1 MFFYDNVNELG
12 VKKLHI
18 EPTNR
23 CNSRCPH
30 CPRTN
35 SVSIKNSGIKLVLVE
50 QTFSSKN
57 IYDFKYK

>member
-35 SVSIKNSGIKLVLVE
+35 SISIKNSGIYH
-50 QTFSSKN
+50 QSTSP
-57 IYDFKYK
+57 